1 MVRLLEK
8 VAFSP
13 EGSLNIE
20 WGEELDFQVPTLLP
34 PVHPGEF
41 LLAFA
46 RFSGEG
52 PSRVTVKTTI
62 PKIGD
67 RAWDLTPV
75 GMDTGDDWV
84 LPVMM
89 AREAIREL
97 EDQCYSSRSPGAGDL
112 IPLKERILSLSKQY
126 GILSSITSFLV
137 VAERPEAL
145 AGEIAMRRVPVA
157 LTRGWGGWD
166 SPVLFQSMPDIL
178 CNMRAPD
185 AMSGPPPFLRSPST
199 QYSLR
204 DTAPSKSPD
213 LREQAYRQLIQLQE
227 AEGWWPLEG
236 WLAQQAGV
244 SLRTLESVA
253 QKMSLSE
260 KFARQV
266 VATLTA
272 LYLLEIKFNE
282 WESEWHLSA
291 AKAERWLGG
300 MKISLLPP
308 RAPFHSWLNQV
319 LP

>member
-46 RFSGEG
+46 RFPGEG

-67 RAWDLTPV
+67 RAWELTPM

-89 AREAIREL
+89 AREAIRDL

-112 IPLKERILSLSKQY
+112 IPLKERILSLSKKY
-126 GILSSITSFLV
+126 GILSSLTSFLV
-137 VAERPEAL
+137 VAEKPETMAQ
-145 AGEIAMRRVPVA
+145 EIAMRRVPVA
-157 LTRGWGGWD
+157 LTRGWGGLD
-166 SPVLFQSMPDIL
+166 LEVSCRPMLSPCMVFD
-178 CNMRAPD
+178 NAAPFGVGE
-185 AMSGPPPFLRSPST
+185 ASIH
-199 QYSLR
+199 YSLKEH
-204 DTAPSKSPD
+204 AIPKVPD
-213 LREQAYRQLIQLQE
+213 MREQAYRQLIQRQE
-227 AEGWWPLEG
+227 AEGWWPLDG
-236 WLAQQAGV
+236 WLAQEAGESV
-244 SLRTLESVA
+244 EILESMA
-253 QKMSLSE
+253 QEMRLLE

-272 LYLLEIKFNE
+272 LHLLHTKFQE

-291 AKAERWLGG
+291 AKAERWLEG

-308 RAPFHSWLNQV
+308 RTPFHSWLNQV